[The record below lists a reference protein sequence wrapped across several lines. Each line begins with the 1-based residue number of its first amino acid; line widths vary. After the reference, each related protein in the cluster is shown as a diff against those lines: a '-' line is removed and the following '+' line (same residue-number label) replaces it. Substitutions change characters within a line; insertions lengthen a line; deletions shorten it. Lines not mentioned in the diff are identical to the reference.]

1 MHKSISNTHDDDLVP
16 THQQWTEMGD
26 GERVAYI
33 HDSLLELYLNIK
45 IRNFESVSGFVMFRP
60 RIQLIVIR

>member
-1 MHKSISNTHDDDLVP
+1 
-16 THQQWTEMGD
+16 MGD